1 MEEPGSRRPKIRVM
15 TQGVFDLLHVG
26 HLHYF
31 QKARA
36 LGDELVVV
44 IARDSTVARQKHR
57 PIMTEEARLEL
68 IASLKPVDRAI
79 LGDEHDPYRSVQ
91 ELKPDI
97 IAIGYDQP
105 YDPAKIQHECAK
117 RGLKVEVVR
126 IGHYDSDLDGTRKI
140 IRRIGDLLANRELY
154 PEKMEKLEKALP
166 PELPAVAKNPADLFK
181 EQEERKRKQS
191 ESSASADETRNR
203 ARRDS
208 GEERS

>member
-1 MEEPGSRRPKIRVM
+1 METRSPAGKRVRVM

-44 IARDSTVARQKHR
+44 IARDKTVGRQKHK
-57 PIMTEEARLEL
+57 PIMSEDARLEL
-68 IASLKPVDRAI
+68 IANLKPVDLAI
-79 LGDEHDPYRSVQ
+79 LGHEDDPYKSV
-91 ELKPDI
+91 EDLKPDI

-105 YDPAKIQHECAK
+105 YDPARIQQECAK

-140 IRRIGDLLANRELY
+140 IRRIGDLIANKELY
-154 PEKMEKLEKALP
+154 PKEMERLERALP
-166 PELPAVAKNPADLFK
+166 PEQPAVAKSPSDLFNEAEAAAAASRAQK
-181 EQEERKRKQS
+181 AREEEEERKKKATEARK
-191 ESSASADETRNR
+191 
-203 ARRDS
+203 
-208 GEERS
+208 